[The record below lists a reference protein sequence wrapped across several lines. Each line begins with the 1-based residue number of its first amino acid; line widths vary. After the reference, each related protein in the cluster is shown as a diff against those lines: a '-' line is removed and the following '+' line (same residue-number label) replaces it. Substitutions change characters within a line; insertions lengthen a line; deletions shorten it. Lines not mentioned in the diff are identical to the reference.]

1 MHPAVRAIRFIPDI
15 PKKETVLRISLLP
28 RLFFLLLSSLALS
41 APAARAEGI
50 AGPYLA
56 ARQAEYSR
64 DFAASVKYGIRAIAR
79 DPKNAR
85 LMEGLLI
92 AEIGLG
98 QYDQA
103 RPIAQRLHAL
113 EAQNQIAGLV
123 LLAGYIH
130 DGRWDDVLRLL
141 DRGIS
146 VGTAVDELI
155 RAWAHF
161 GKGEAERA
169 MAIFSAAEEG
179 SDPGQLFP
187 YHRALALAMSGDFA
201 SAAAILTGREGP
213 RLQLDR
219 RGVMALAQILSQLE
233 RGPEAVELIDASF
246 PGGGDSEIRR
256 MRAELAAG
264 KPLAFDV
271 VTSPAQVLADVF
283 ATIAQVLARDTQ
295 PQVVLLY
302 SRTGEYLD
310 PHNYDAL
317 LLSAALLEMLELHEL
332 AAAAY
337 ARVPESSRLYLA
349 ASLSRA
355 EVLRNADRAEEA
367 IEVLESLARTFPDDP
382 DVQKTLGDTYRLQGR
397 CEDALAPYDRAVEL
411 VDKSE
416 SQRWVLYF
424 VRGICRAQ
432 TDRWDEAEA
441 DFLEALEIDPDQPS
455 VLNYLGYSWVEQRRN
470 LERALDMI
478 ERAVAA
484 RPEDG
489 YITDSLGWVH
499 YRLGNYDA
507 AVRYMERAVE
517 LIPVDPVLNDHL
529 GDVYWAVG
537 RRQEARF
544 QWSRALSFITE
555 DTDLG
560 EIDPDRIRRKLEVGL
575 DRVLEEEGAEPIVY
589 ANEGG

>member
-1 MHPAVRAIRFIPDI
+1 MRIFSPTCLFPLLLAGLALPVPAVH
-15 PKKETVLRISLLP
+15 
-28 RLFFLLLSSLALS
+28 
-41 APAARAEGI
+41 AEGI

-56 ARQAEYSR
+56 ARQAEYSH
-64 DFAASVKYGIRAIAR
+64 DFAASVKYGLRAIAR

-103 RPIAQRLHAL
+103 RPIAGRLRAL

-123 LLAGYIH
+123 LLAGALH
-130 DGRWDDVLRLL
+130 DGRWDEVLGLL
-141 DRGIS
+141 GQGAS
-146 VGTAVDELI
+146 VGTAVDRLI
-155 RAWAHF
+155 RAWAEF
-161 GKGEAERA
+161 GRGDTARALARLRAAEEESGDSRQLFAYHRA
-169 MAIFSAAEEG
+169 MA
-179 SDPGQLFP
+179 
-187 YHRALALAMSGDFA
+187 LALSGDYA
-201 SAAAILTGREGP
+201 GAAGILTDGGGRA

-233 RGPEAVELIDASF
+233 RGPEAVALIDASF
-246 PGGGDSEIRR
+246 PGGGDAQIRR

-264 KPLAFDV
+264 KPLALEAV
-271 VTSPAQVLADVF
+271 SGPAQLLSDLFVR
-283 ATIAQVLARDTQ
+283 IARALARDTQ

-310 PHNYDAL
+310 PANDDAL
-317 LLSAALLEMLELHEL
+317 LLSAALLEMLDLHEL

-337 ARVPESSRLYLA
+337 ARVPETSRLYLSA
-349 ASLSRA
+349 NLSRA
-355 EVLRNADRAEEA
+355 DVLRNSGRAEEA
-367 IEVLESLARTFPDDP
+367 IEVLKALARSFPDDP
-382 DVQKTLGDTYRLQGR
+382 DVQKALGDTYRLQGR
-397 CEDALAPYDRAVEL
+397 CEDALAPYDRAVALAEAP
-411 VDKSE
+411 E
-416 SQRWVLYF
+416 SQRWALYF
-424 VRGICRAQ
+424 VRGICRAR
-432 TDRWDEAEA
+432 TDRWEAAEA
-441 DFLEALEIDPDQPS
+441 DLLKALELNPEQPS

-470 LERALDMI
+470 LDRALDMI

-489 YITDSLGWVH
+489 FITDSLGWVH
-499 YRLGNYDA
+499 YRLGRYDA
-507 AVRYMERAVE
+507 AVREMERAVE
-517 LIPVDPVLNDHL
+517 LVPVDPVLNDHL

-544 QWSRALSFITE
+544 QWRRALSFITE

-575 DRVLEEEGAEPIVY
+575 DKVLEEEGAEPIVY